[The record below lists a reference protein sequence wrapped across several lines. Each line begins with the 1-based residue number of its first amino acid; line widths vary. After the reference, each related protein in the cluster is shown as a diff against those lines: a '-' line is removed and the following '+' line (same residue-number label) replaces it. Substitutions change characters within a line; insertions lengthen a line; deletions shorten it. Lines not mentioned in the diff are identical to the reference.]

1 VTVES
6 RWQQRFSN
14 YTKALGSLQN
24 AVDLLHQRP
33 LSSLE
38 RQGLIQG
45 FEFTHELA
53 WKVLKDFLEERGVS
67 GMYGSKDTTREAF
80 RLGLIQDGEIW
91 MDMIG
96 KRNLSS
102 HTYDE
107 PLALKLEAK
116 VSQEY
121 LAEFVNLEE
130 TMRKELKT

>member
-1 VTVES
+1 MAES

-14 YTKALGSLQN
+14 YTKALVSLQS
-24 AVDLLHQRP
+24 AVNLLNQRP
-33 LSSLE
+33 LSALE

-53 WKVLKDFLEERGVS
+53 WKVLKDFLEEKGVT
-67 GMYGSKDTTREAF
+67 GLYGSKDTTREAF

-91 MDMIG
+91 MDMIE

-107 PLALKLEAK
+107 PLAMKLEAK
-116 VSQEY
+116 VSQAY
-121 LAEFVNLEE
+121 LTEFVTLEE
-130 TMRKELKT
+130 TMRNELKA